1 MGSNDG
7 GTKNEQINDL
17 SLKIVLLYLDAVYSI
32 LR

>member
-7 GTKNEQINDL
+7 GTKNEQINYL